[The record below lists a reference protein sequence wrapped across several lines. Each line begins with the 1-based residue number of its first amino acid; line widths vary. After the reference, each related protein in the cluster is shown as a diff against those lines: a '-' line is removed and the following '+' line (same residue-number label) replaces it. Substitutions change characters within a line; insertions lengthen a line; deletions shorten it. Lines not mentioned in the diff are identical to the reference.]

1 MGGRYHMEMPTGMRE
16 LDRVQQQIASHPYA
30 FEGYYNVLANSPE
43 LACQFYTDYSTA
55 VRLDCQTMKSSF
67 GETVEEI
74 NDMIISMN
82 VHKIEVKTAN
92 FVQSWG
98 GALQMLVTGL
108 VQLKDY
114 PVRKRFAQTMLLA
127 PQDNGYYVF
136 SDIFKLICD
145 EYDYYE
151 GADYSH
157 TDNILQMDAHN
168 TMTETENFSNG
179 NRDYSDNVYFLL
191 LVDSLASDC
200 MPEEL
205 EAKEALAPADIEERG
220 PAFMPENHEVQQQDP
235 LEYGVVIDDDSPSEE
250 LTPSFPSST
259 DSKQDAPL
267 GPIVHPSVTTP
278 EEEPMGE
285 PAKQTYASV
294 LRTKGHPSHQA
305 IHSIPLNKATASS
318 VESQLNGHMTKQVQP
333 VHEKANLDTRY
344 DASGPEDEEEF
355 LSVYIGNLSPSTSVF
370 DLEKEAGIF
379 FGFVEYEDM
388 SGIHNALRASPIEL
402 NGRLIHV
409 EERRQIYRGG
419 GARRGRG
426 RPADFSRGQSGGR
439 YDGDYA
445 TRSKG
450 NGYQR
455 RV

>member
-1 MGGRYHMEMPTGMRE
+1 
-16 LDRVQQQIASHPYA
+16 
-30 FEGYYNVLANSPE
+30 
-43 LACQFYTDYSTA
+43 
-55 VRLDCQTMKSSF
+55 MKSSF

-168 TMTETENFSNG
+168 TMTET
-179 NRDYSDNVYFLL
+179 
-191 LVDSLASDC
+191 ASDC

-370 DLEKEAGIF
+370 DLEKVFQAFGRIKPDGVAIRSRKEAGIF

-419 GARRGRG
+419 GASKYRSG
-426 RPADFSRGQSGGR
+426 FSHPYS
-439 YDGDYA
+439 
-445 TRSKG
+445 
-450 NGYQR
+450 
-455 RV
+455 